1 MSVTCPQEEDL
12 FQQVT
17 TYKASRIVPV
27 FAIRY
32 SSAVLRFTDYYQED
46 NVMKKAACVFELPCY
61 HQNKVSNKTGKC
73 RPCDDP
79 NVEFKCPQAM
89 ESKSPDFILTS
100 GTHDTTVPVNTL
112 DHKSSDLKCQ
122 TCFEH
127 MPLVAIPHQ
136 CPPCEITCKY
146 TSDYGILDEYAT
158 MQLNNQLRQVCLKTV
173 QYDDMNIKSLTDMS
187 EASGAIHNG
196 WKPTGRCSNV
206 SGSVQGSI
214 DVLFGFP
221 CLESNDISALGSCKN
236 VIQSRYSWN
245 SGVPSNLILHAWTS
259 SLIYL
264 LFNTYY
270 HNLYISLDSA
280 RVNILQPKENYAFY
294 LQTITNTIPN
304 VSNYLQWLQFGSQS
318 DQVLITLPIHML
330 ISHDIADL
338 PQIITSYMNMFLYGH
353 GSSNLSISIDWNQT
367 IGVTPIQVH
376 KGTSQIE
383 FGSTTNQTLQA
394 ALQTLATQGGQEFD
408 VDDEQTRIH
417 FAYAP
422 VTIKIDV
429 VRWCSM
435 LLVYGLYH
443 QFWPDVSEPS
453 VMQLFRTEGIFPL
466 SQLDNI
472 DIDDSKQRQTYK
484 QNLNTYCTTTLET
497 KSTTGSDLG
506 KFILY
511 QGNTAQCICW
521 ESNLAPVQHSTTGN
535 ITSMCFDQK
544 CNDSILRSVYNLND
558 QTCINE
564 CNQLQ
569 SWLRE
574 KGNANQATNIGELDT
589 TYTNT
594 VCGTNYYTL
603 NQIPAFN
610 YKILAM
616 ALTLSVCGIL
626 ICILA
631 TRNKQASFFMYY
643 YSPILTGIAL
653 VTLSI
658 VVSYLFSGQRMCDG
672 KKKTCV
678 TRLGVSLPTTL
689 CTGDPMRTSCE
700 CIQDSDCGGSCS
712 CKSGLCINDDIQRSS
727 ITVKR
732 PSVSLVFHAW
742 CTIIAICVMIVT
754 MQLSS
759 DRWFPN
765 NKYVMIGGL
774 TLITVIMGVS
784 VIMTQIRTETQDQ
797 GQATCQS

>member
-32 SSAVLRFTDYYQED
+32 PSAVLRFTDYYQED

-61 HQNKVSNKTGKC
+61 HQNKVSNTTGKC

-79 NVEFKCPQAM
+79 NVEFKCPQPM

-100 GTHDTTVPVNTL
+100 GTHDTSVPVDTL

-127 MPLVAIPHQ
+127 MPFVAIPHQ

-158 MQLNNQLRQVCLKTV
+158 MQLNNQLRQVCLQTA

-214 DVLFGFP
+214 DVLFDFP

-245 SGVPSNLILHAWTS
+245 GGVPSNLILHTWTS

-304 VSNYLQWLQFGSQS
+304 ASNYLQWLQFGSQS

-330 ISHDIADL
+330 SLHDVADL
-338 PQIITSYMNMFLYGH
+338 PETITSYMNMFLYGH
-353 GSSNLSISIDWNQT
+353 GSSNLTISIDWNQT
-367 IGVTPIQVH
+367 ISVTPIQVH
-376 KGTSQIE
+376 KNTSQIQ
-383 FGSTTNQTLQA
+383 FGSSTNETLQA
-394 ALQTLATQGGQEFD
+394 ALQDLATQGGQDFD
-408 VDDEQTRIH
+408 VNDEETYMHIG
-417 FAYAP
+417 YAP
-422 VTIKIDV
+422 ITIKVDI

-435 LLVYGLYH
+435 LLVYGLH
-443 QFWPDVSEPS
+443 KHFWPDVSDPS

-466 SQLDNI
+466 NQLNNI
-472 DIDDSKQRQTYK
+472 NIEDTEQRQTYK
-484 QNLNTYCTTTLET
+484 LNLDTYCTTTIDT
-497 KSTTGSDLG
+497 KSTTNMDLG
-506 KFILY
+506 QLILY
-511 QGNTAQCICW
+511 QSSTSQCICW
-521 ESNLAPVQHSTTGN
+521 DSNLAPVQNNTTHN
-535 ITSMCFDQK
+535 TTSMCFDGK
-544 CNDSILRSVYNLND
+544 CNDSTLRSVYNLND
-558 QTCINE
+558 ETCAIE
-564 CNQLQ
+564 CNMLQ
-569 SWLRE
+569 SWLATM
-574 KGNANQATNIGELDT
+574 GNANQAANIGELDT
-589 TYTNT
+589 TYVNT
-594 VCGTNYYTL
+594 ICGTNFYTL
-603 NQIPAFN
+603 GTLPIFN

-631 TRNKQASFFMYY
+631 TRQASSFMYH
-643 YSPILTGIAL
+643 YSPIITGLVL

-658 VVSYLFSGQRMCDG
+658 ILSYFLSGQGMCDQ
-672 KKKTCV
+672 KKKVCV
-678 TRLGVSLPTTL
+678 TRSGMSLPTTL

-700 CIQDSDCGGSCS
+700 CVLDTDCGGSCS
-712 CKSGLCINDDIQRSS
+712 CKSGLCINDDVDRSS

-742 CTIIAICVMIVT
+742 CTVIAICVMIMT
-754 MQLSS
+754 LQLST

-765 NKYVMIGGL
+765 NKYVMFGGL
-774 TLITVIMGVS
+774 TLITVIMCVS
-784 VIMTQIRTETQDQ
+784 VIMTQVKTEIQEQ
-797 GQATCQS
+797 GPSTCNQ